1 MLATLIKVRRDRN
14 PLPVDRLLERLQLV
28 QWLRGELAA
37 VETLLTDE
45 YDRVRRAAAAVPGV
59 AAPAPP
65 PRRPLPAATPPSPVD
80 GSKAPSPAVGTDAP
94 VAG

>member
-1 MLATLIKVRRDRN
+1 MLATLIKVRRDRS

-45 YDRVRRAAAAVPGV
+45 YDRVRRAAASVPG
-59 AAPAPP
+59 AAPPSS
-65 PRRPLPAATPPSPVD
+65 AA
-80 GSKAPSPAVGTDAP
+80 GSEVPSPAAP

>member
-1 MLATLIKVRRDRN
+1 MLAILIKVRRDRS

-37 VETLLTDE
+37 VERLLTDE
-45 YDRVRRAAAAVPGV
+45 YDRVRRAAAPVPG
-59 AAPAPP
+59 A
-65 PRRPLPAATPPSPVD
+65 
-80 GSKAPSPAVGTDAP
+80 APSPAAGSDAP